1 MADTTNLMD
10 LGNIWSTVKSL
21 TSSSDDGKL
30 SISNIKNVIK
40 EVVSNYIGKQ
50 TDDKETNKSAT
61 TPGSVPWGE
70 IGTTL
75 LSLYNKYKGS
85 DDDAEVKTAQNVKT
99 ISNVFSTISKYFSSE
114 QAADNDSNS
123 ALGGLI
129 SGFLDTKDGN
139 GMLKDNLKGA
149 FGALFDNDKEE
160 AADEENPLLSRFIE
174 TAANQDNDN
183 VDIAGV
189 LGSLLNKDGDDDDNE
204 SSTAETLSKGLNM
217 LGGLFK

>member
-10 LGNIWSTVKSL
+10 LGKIWSLVKNL
-21 TSSSDDGKL
+21 TNSSDDGKL
-30 SISNIKNVIK
+30 STGNIKNVLK
-40 EVVSNYIGKQ
+40 EIVSNYIGKQ
-50 TDDKETNKSAT
+50 TADKGTNSAT
-61 TPGSVPWGE
+61 TSPGSVPWGE

-85 DDDAEVKTAQNVKT
+85 DNETEAKTAQNVKT

-114 QAADNDSNS
+114 QATDKEESNP
-123 ALGGLI
+123 LGGLI
-129 SGFLDTKDGN
+129 SSFLDTKDGN
-139 GMLKDNLKGA
+139 DTLKDNLKGA
-149 FGALFDNDKEE
+149 FGAFFGNDKEE